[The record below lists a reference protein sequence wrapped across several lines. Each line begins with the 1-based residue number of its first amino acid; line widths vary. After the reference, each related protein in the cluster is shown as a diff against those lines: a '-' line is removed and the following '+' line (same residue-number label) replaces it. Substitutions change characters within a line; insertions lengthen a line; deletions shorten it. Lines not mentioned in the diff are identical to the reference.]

1 MNIIRKEREGIERN
15 QMDFGG
21 WNMISDIKISFEE
34 TNRLD
39 IAGKKPQWTRK
50 TAISCQNWST
60 QRKRERKTI
69 WIVPL
74 WPVGQHHIVYLI
86 HVQFQSQK
94 GIRKTFE

>member
-39 IAGKKPQWTRK
+39 IAGKKNLNEPEKQLKVVK
-50 TAISCQNWST
+50 TEAHREKEKEKQYESYLYDLWGNITLST
-60 QRKRERKTI
+60 
-69 WIVPL
+69 
-74 WPVGQHHIVYLI
+74 
-86 HVQFQSQK
+86 
-94 GIRKTFE
+94 

>member
-39 IAGKKPQWTRK
+39 IAGKKT
-50 TAISCQNWST
+50 SMN
-60 QRKRERKTI
+60 
-69 WIVPL
+69 
-74 WPVGQHHIVYLI
+74 
-86 HVQFQSQK
+86 QK
-94 GIRKTFE
+94 NS